1 MSRRSKAI
9 KRKIL
14 PDPIYKDLVIAKFI
28 NNMMKA
34 GKRSISEGIFYD
46 AMEFIEAKEKGK
58 KGNEVFRQALDNV
71 KPVLE
76 VKSRRIG
83 GSNIQVP
90 VELKPNKREAIA
102 IRWII
107 QISRKKSGK
116 SMSAK
121 LADELMSAFKNEGAS
136 IKKKEDMHKQAE
148 ANKAFAHFKW

>member
-46 AMEFIEAKEKGK
+46 AMEFIETKEKGK
-58 KGNEVFRQALDNV
+58 KGNEIFRQALDNV

-107 QISRKKSGK
+107 QVSRKKSGK

>member
-14 PDPIYKDLVIAKFI
+14 PDPIYNDLVIAKFI

-46 AMEFIEAKEKGK
+46 AMEFIETKEKGK
-58 KGNEVFRQALDNV
+58 KGNEIFRQALDNV

-107 QISRKKSGK
+107 QVSRKKSGK

>member
-34 GKRSISEGIFYD
+34 GKRSISEGIFYG
-46 AMEFIEAKEKGK
+46 AMELVEAKEKGK

-107 QISRKKSGK
+107 QVSRKKSGK